1 VGLDHGLRWLRART
15 KAALA
20 AAKAR
25 GTRLGATRKAAGAVQ
40 RMRVAPK
47 AQAAEFAANILP
59 IIRMIT
65 SSTESGA
72 LSIELCG

>member
-1 VGLDHGLRWLRART
+1 MGSLTATARHSRFCTRLVGLWSRPRT
-15 KAALA
+15 EMAS
-20 AAKAR
+20 R
-25 GTRLGATRKAAGAVQ
+25 S
-40 RMRVAPK
+40 P
-47 AQAAEFAANILP
+47 QAAEFAANILP

>member
-1 VGLDHGLRWLRART
+1 
-15 KAALA
+15 
-20 AAKAR
+20 
-25 GTRLGATRKAAGAVQ
+25 LGATRKAAVQ